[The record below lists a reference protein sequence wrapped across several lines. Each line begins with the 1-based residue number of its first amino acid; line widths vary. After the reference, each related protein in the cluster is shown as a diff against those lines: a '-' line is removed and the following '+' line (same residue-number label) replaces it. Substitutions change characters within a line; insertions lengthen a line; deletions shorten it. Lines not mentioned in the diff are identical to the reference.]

1 MSTKTK
7 TKTDPKAANAALVER
22 VIEVAGKHEV
32 DELALLAEFAD
43 AVEAGRLIPD
53 GVKATLKAA
62 ADRGAHLAYLKPSH
76 AEYLVT
82 MRNLAALDG
91 APASFAALY
100 TLADR
105 LTRTMPKAKGTSKAA
120 AARAMSAK
128 IADGSEGF
136 EAVEKRT
143 TREWKKAEAKKK
155 PRSARPSKVTVTTP
169 EAGSVNV
176 ADRIADLTAWI
187 MTAEYD
193 ALTAEIQLALTVLA
207 DSIHDKLDELAE

>member
-1 MSTKTK
+1 MTTKTK

-22 VIEVAGKHEV
+22 VIEVAGQHEGA
-32 DELALLAEFAD
+32 ELALLVEFAD
-43 AVEAGRLIPD
+43 AVEAGRLIAD

-105 LTRTMPKAKGTSKAA
+105 LTRTMPKAKGITKAA

-136 EAVEKRT
+136 DAVEKRT
-143 TREWKKAEAKKK
+143 TREWKKAEAKRK
-155 PRSARPSKVTVTTP
+155 PRAPRTPSPDHAPV
-169 EAGSVNV
+169 AGSRNIV
-176 ADRIADLTAWI
+176 AECEALAAWIGSASFDDLTANVQQ
-187 MTAEYD
+187 
-193 ALTAEIQLALTVLA
+193 ALTMLAGTIDGRLG
-207 DSIHDKLDELAE
+207 ELAE